1 MTYRKAP
8 LILLW
13 SNYSFGASINIIII
27 ITKSDKNP
35 EVVRGQSIE
44 SILKSVKLTI
54 KYIINYQK
62 RDD

>member
-13 SNYSFGASINIIII
+13 SNYSFGASINTII

-35 EVVRGQSIE
+35 EVVRGQSIV

-54 KYIINYQK
+54 KCIINYQK